1 MFDDRRGKLPRQ
13 DDYLWWSLW
22 LLLALPLIPLA
33 VGWIAVLTN
42 LFR

>member
-1 MFDDRRGKLPRQ
+1 MFEDQREKLPRQ

-33 VGWIAVLTN
+33 VAGVATLATR
-42 LFR
+42 LG